1 MLGCCVEA
9 STSGWDFWMLG
20 WDAKLLGWN
29 IRILGWYANVLMLEE
44 VS

>member
-1 MLGCCVEA
+1 
-9 STSGWDFWMLG
+9 MLG

-29 IRILGWYANVLMLEE
+29 MRMQGWYANVLRLEE